1 MLPTNAAQLAKRA
14 VTAQAR
20 RERRKHDA
28 FVRHEL
34 CFPVADGDYFAHRS
48 AGKRRVLRS
57 TRMTASRDL
66 AARFEAYAD
75 WRRRLSAGIS
85 SLHAWLQQQDLADAQ
100 ADVKVQQVLERLQQD
115 KLVVAFVAEF
125 SRGKSELINAIFF
138 ADFGQRLLPSSA
150 GRTTM
155 CPTELLHDPSREPSI
170 RLLPIETRLNEATVS
185 EFKNYADEW
194 VTFALDLGS
203 ADRMA
208 ETLARVSQVKR
219 VPVAL
224 ARKYGL
230 FTDDDDD
237 ILAALERG
245 DEGSVDIPCWRHAE
259 INFPHPLLQQGL
271 VVLDTPGLN
280 AIGTEPELTLNLLPN
295 AHAVLFLLA
304 ADAGVTKTDLDVW
317 NGHLAGEEDATRAA
331 RIVVLN
337 KIDGLW
343 DDLRDEA
350 EINEE
355 IDRQVRSSAQILGI
369 SAAQVFAV
377 SAQKALLAKVN
388 GDDDLLMRSRLPALE
403 HSLSRK
409 LIPAKRDLVGAA
421 TQAEVR
427 ALTTAIRAILDA
439 RAVAIGEQLAELIA
453 LRGKN
458 QDVVEHMMTRVKEE
472 KEVFERG
479 LARYT
484 ALRTVFTQHTNDLFE
499 IIGLPALR
507 NNASQTRQRIED
519 SPFTRGVREA
529 MGDFFARLR
538 ADFDQAGRQG
548 AEIHDLMRAMYMRFA
563 HEHDI
568 DIYVPPQLSVLKYL
582 KEIERMERAYNTH
595 FNTLW
600 NMVSKAKYPLM
611 KQFFETIAS
620 RARHIYKVA
629 NRDVDGWL
637 RAVMSPLE
645 TQVREHHIQLRRRLD
660 SVRRIHRA
668 SDELESRI
676 LELEQA
682 REALESQRQGHRDQS
697 AAVDMI
703 IEAPDALP
711 LAANA

>member
-1 MLPTNAAQLAKRA
+1 MIP
-14 VTAQAR
+14 
-20 RERRKHDA
+20 
-28 FVRHEL
+28 
-34 CFPVADGDYFAHRS
+34 
-48 AGKRRVLRS
+48 
-57 TRMTASRDL
+57 SRDL

-85 SLHAWLQQQDLADAQ
+85 SLHEWLSQQDLADAQ
-100 ADVKVQQVLERLQQD
+100 ADIKVQQLIERLQQD

-155 CPTELLHDPSREPSI
+155 CPTELLHDPSRPPSI

-185 EFKNYADEW
+185 EFKHYADEW
-194 VTFALDLGS
+194 VTFPLDLAA

-230 FTDDDDD
+230 FSERDDD
-237 ILAALERG
+237 ILSALER
-245 DEGSVDIPCWRHAE
+245 DEEGSVDIPCWRHAE

-271 VVLDTPGLN
+271 IILDTPGLN

-317 NGHLAGEEDATRAA
+317 NAHLAGEDETTKAA
-331 RIVVLN
+331 RIVILN

-343 DDLRDEA
+343 DELKEEY
-350 EINEE
+350 EINAE
-355 IDRQVRSSAQILGI
+355 IDRQVESTAAMLGI

-388 GDDDLLMRSRLPALE
+388 GDDPLLTRSRLPVLE

-421 TQAEVR
+421 MQAEIR
-427 ALTTAIRAILDA
+427 ALAASIRAILDS
-439 RAVAIGEQLAELIA
+439 RATGISEQLAELIE

-458 QDVVEHMMTRVKEE
+458 QDVVTHMMARVKDE
-472 KEVFERG
+472 KELFERG

-484 ALRTVFTQHTNDLFE
+484 ALRTVFTQHTNDLYDV
-499 IIGLPALR
+499 IGLSSLR
-507 NNASQTRQRIED
+507 QNATRTRERIEG
-519 SPFTRGVREA
+519 SPFTKGVRDA
-529 MGDFFARLR
+529 MSDFFARLR

-548 AEIHDLMRAMYMRFA
+548 AEIHDLMRAMYTRFA
-563 HEHDI
+563 HENRL
-568 DIYVPPQLSVLKYL
+568 DIYVPPQFSVLKYL

-611 KQFFETIAS
+611 KQFFETVAS

-629 NRDVDGWL
+629 NRDVEAWL
-637 RAVMSPLE
+637 KAVMSPLE

-676 LELEQA
+676 LELEQS
-682 REALESQRQGHRDQS
+682 REALETQRQGLKQQVG
-697 AAVDMI
+697 ALDMV
-703 IEAPDALP
+703 IEAPDVLP
-711 LAANA
+711 LAANG

>member
-1 MLPTNAAQLAKRA
+1 MIP
-14 VTAQAR
+14 
-20 RERRKHDA
+20 
-28 FVRHEL
+28 
-34 CFPVADGDYFAHRS
+34 
-48 AGKRRVLRS
+48 
-57 TRMTASRDL
+57 SRDL

-85 SLHAWLQQQDLADAQ
+85 SLHEWLSQQDLADAQ
-100 ADVKVQQVLERLQQD
+100 ADIKVQQLIERLQQD

-155 CPTELLHDPSREPSI
+155 CPTELLHDPSRPPSI

-185 EFKNYADEW
+185 EFKHYADEW
-194 VTFALDLGS
+194 VTFPLDLAA

-230 FTDDDDD
+230 FSERDDD
-237 ILAALERG
+237 ILSALER
-245 DEGSVDIPCWRHAE
+245 DEEGSVDIPCWRHAE

-271 VVLDTPGLN
+271 IILDTPGLN

-317 NGHLAGEEDATRAA
+317 NAHLAGEDETTKAA
-331 RIVVLN
+331 RIVILN

-343 DDLRDEA
+343 DELKEEF
-350 EINEE
+350 EINAE
-355 IDRQVRSSAQILGI
+355 IDRQVESSASMLGI

-388 GDDDLLMRSRLPALE
+388 GDDPLLTRSRLPVLE

-421 TQAEVR
+421 MQTEIR
-427 ALTTAIRAILDA
+427 ALAASIRAILDS
-439 RAVAIGEQLAELIA
+439 RANGFSEQLAELIE

-458 QDVVEHMMTRVKEE
+458 QDVVTHMMARVKDE
-472 KEVFERG
+472 KELFERG

-484 ALRTVFTQHTNDLFE
+484 ALRTVFTQHTNDLYDV
-499 IIGLPALR
+499 IGLSSLR
-507 NNASQTRQRIED
+507 QNATRTRERIEG
-519 SPFTRGVREA
+519 SPFTKGVRDA
-529 MGDFFARLR
+529 MSDFFARLR

-548 AEIHDLMRAMYMRFA
+548 AEIHDLMRAMYTRFA
-563 HEHDI
+563 HENRL
-568 DIYVPPQLSVLKYL
+568 DIYVPPQFSVLKYL

-611 KQFFETIAS
+611 KQFFETVAS

-629 NRDVDGWL
+629 NRDVEAWL
-637 RAVMSPLE
+637 KAVMSPLE

-676 LELEQA
+676 LELEQS
-682 REALESQRQGHRDQS
+682 REALETQRQGLKQQVG
-697 AAVDMI
+697 ALDMV
-703 IEAPDALP
+703 IEAPDVLP
-711 LAANA
+711 LAANG

>member
-1 MLPTNAAQLAKRA
+1 MIP
-14 VTAQAR
+14 
-20 RERRKHDA
+20 
-28 FVRHEL
+28 
-34 CFPVADGDYFAHRS
+34 
-48 AGKRRVLRS
+48 
-57 TRMTASRDL
+57 SRDL

-85 SLHAWLQQQDLADAQ
+85 SMHEWLQQQDLADAQ
-100 ADVKVQQVLERLQQD
+100 VDIKVQQLLERLQQD

-155 CPTELLHDPSREPSI
+155 CPTELLHDPSRPPSI

-194 VTFALDLGS
+194 VTFPLDLAA

-230 FTDDDDD
+230 FTERDDD
-237 ILAALERG
+237 ILSALERG

-271 VVLDTPGLN
+271 IILDTPGLN

-317 NGHLAGEEDATRAA
+317 NGHLAGEDEATKAA
-331 RIVVLN
+331 RLVILN

-343 DDLRDEA
+343 DDLKEEV
-350 EINEE
+350 EINAE
-355 IDRQVRSSAQILGI
+355 IDRQVESSATMLGI
-369 SAAQVFAV
+369 SPAQVFAV

-388 GDDDLLMRSRLPALE
+388 GDDALLTRSRLPVLE

-421 TQAEVR
+421 TQCEIR
-427 ALTTAIRAILDA
+427 ALTTSIRGILDS
-439 RAVAIGEQLAELIA
+439 RAAGIGEQLAELIA

-458 QDVVEHMMTRVKEE
+458 QDVVEHMMARVKEE
-472 KEVFERG
+472 KEIFERG

-484 ALRTVFTQHTNDLFE
+484 ALRTVFTQHTNDLFD
-499 IIGLPALR
+499 IIGLSALR
-507 NNASQTRQRIED
+507 QNATRTRERIES
-519 SPFTRGVREA
+519 SPFTKGVRDA
-529 MGDFFARLR
+529 MGEFFARLR
-538 ADFDQAGRQG
+538 TDFDQAGRQG
-548 AEIHDLMRAMYMRFA
+548 AEIHDLMRAMYARFA
-563 HEHDI
+563 HENGLDV
-568 DIYVPPQLSVLKYL
+568 YTPPQFSVLKYL

-629 NRDVDGWL
+629 NRDVEAWL
-637 RAVMSPLE
+637 KAVMSPLE

-676 LELEQA
+676 LELEQS
-682 REALESQRQGHRDQS
+682 REALEAQRQGLRQQ
-697 AAVDMI
+697 VGRLDMI
-703 IEAPDALP
+703 IEAPDVLP
-711 LAANA
+711 LAANG

>member
-1 MLPTNAAQLAKRA
+1 MIP
-14 VTAQAR
+14 
-20 RERRKHDA
+20 
-28 FVRHEL
+28 
-34 CFPVADGDYFAHRS
+34 
-48 AGKRRVLRS
+48 
-57 TRMTASRDL
+57 SRDL

-85 SLHAWLQQQDLADAQ
+85 SLHEWLQQQDLADAQ
-100 ADVKVQQVLERLQQD
+100 VDAKVQLLLERLQQD
-115 KLVVAFVAEF
+115 KLIVAFVAEY

-155 CPTELLHDPSREPSI
+155 CPTEILHDPSRPPSM
-170 RLLPIETRLNEATVS
+170 RLLPIETRLNDASVS
-185 EFKNYADEW
+185 EFKTYADEW
-194 VTFALDLGS
+194 VTFPLDLGA

-230 FTDDDDD
+230 FTEQDDD
-237 ILAALERG
+237 ILAALDRG

-271 VVLDTPGLN
+271 IILDTPGLN

-317 NGHLAGEEDATRAA
+317 NAHLAGEDEATKAA
-331 RIVVLN
+331 RIVILN
-337 KIDGLW
+337 KIDGMW
-343 DDLRDEA
+343 DDLKEEV
-350 EINEE
+350 EINAD
-355 IDRQVRSSAQILGI
+355 IDRQVQASAAMLGI
-369 SAAQVFAV
+369 SPAQVFAV

-388 GDDDLLMRSRLPALE
+388 GDDALLMRSRVPVLE

-421 TQAEVR
+421 TQSEIR
-427 ALTTAIRAILDA
+427 ALTMSIRGILDS
-439 RAVAIGEQLAELIA
+439 RAAGIGEQLAELIT

-458 QDVVEHMMTRVKEE
+458 QDVVEHMMARVKEE

-484 ALRTVFTQHTNDLFE
+484 ALRTVFTQHTNDLFD
-499 IIGLPALR
+499 IIGLSALR
-507 NNASQTRQRIED
+507 QHAARTRERIED
-519 SPFTRGVREA
+519 SPFTKGVRDA

-548 AEIHDLMRAMYMRFA
+548 AEIHDLMRAMYSRFA
-563 HEHDI
+563 HENKLEV
-568 DIYVPPQLSVLKYL
+568 YVPPQFSVLKYL
-582 KEIERMERAYNTH
+582 KEIERMERAYNMH

-600 NMVSKAKYPLM
+600 NMVSKAKYRLM

-620 RARHIYKVA
+620 RARHIYKIA
-629 NRDVDGWL
+629 NRDIEGWL
-637 RAVMSPLE
+637 KAVMSPLE
-645 TQVREHHIQLRRRLD
+645 TQVREHHMQLRRRLD

-676 LELEQA
+676 VELEQS
-682 REALESQRQGHRDQS
+682 RESLETQRQALRQQVGTL
-697 AAVDMI
+697 DMI
-703 IEAPDALP
+703 IEAPEALP